1 MVKHDRCQVLH
12 IRDWNK
18 ILRVHHHQVSS
29 IRRTCDGMIY
39 VSSLAPLAEDPSS
52 LALFGGGG
60 PVDMPDQP
68 ET

>member
-18 ILRVHHHQVSS
+18 ILRVHRHQVSS

-39 VSSLAPLAEDPSS
+39 VSSLAPLAGNPS
-52 LALFGGGG
+52 ALEGGG

>member
-1 MVKHDRCQVLH
+1 
-12 IRDWNK
+12 
-18 ILRVHHHQVSS
+18 
-29 IRRTCDGMIY
+29 MIY
-39 VSSLAPLAEDPSS
+39 VSSLAPLAEDPSP